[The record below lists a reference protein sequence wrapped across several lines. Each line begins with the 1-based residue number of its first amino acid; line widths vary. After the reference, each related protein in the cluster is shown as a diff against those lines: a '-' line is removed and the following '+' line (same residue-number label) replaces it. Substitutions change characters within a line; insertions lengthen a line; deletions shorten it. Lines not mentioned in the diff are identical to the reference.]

1 LTTPLVYNNNIIHTE
16 VEELKVRIYDPKE
29 LTEILK
35 SCGFKNIRLIKAFD
49 SAATPDAHDEAIVYE
64 CRK

>member
-1 LTTPLVYNNNIIHTE
+1 MGKYELAHNNSIIHTE
-16 VEELKVRIYDPKE
+16 IEELKVRIYDPLE

-35 SCGFKNIRLIKAFD
+35 SCGFKVHAIKAFD
-49 SAATPDAHDEAIVYE
+49 GSAAPDENDETVVYG